1 MSWNDI
7 LFSPYGR
14 IRRRDF
20 WIWSIVK
27 TIAIPLLFVAV
38 MLLTTLLHIKDKDMQ
53 GLIGIAD
60 FYLCLALFALAN
72 ICLIVKRW
80 HDRDKSGWMYLILII
95 PFIGWL
101 WTLIECGFLDGTQ
114 GRNRYGRSPKGL
126 GEEPRAF

>member
-80 HDRDKSGWMYLILII
+80 HPYHSIYRLA
-95 PFIGWL
+95 
-101 WTLIECGFLDGTQ
+101 LDT
-114 GRNRYGRSPKGL
+114 GRVRL
-126 GEEPRAF
+126 PRWHPGAKPIWQVAERVG